1 MKTLFVLTSA
11 IALVALVATPAFAKK
26 PAKKLGGVWSGAYCA
41 QGADNVFIPKA
52 SFPAKYRNAL
62 RKGQKA
68 KINISGYGPVWCV
81 AY

>member
-1 MKTLFVLTSA
+1 MKNRLMVS
-11 IALVALVATPAFAKK
+11 ALVVAAVVLATPALAKK
-26 PAKKLGGVWSGAYCA
+26 PAKKLGGIWSGLYCA

-52 SFPAKYRNAL
+52 TLPAKYKNSV

-68 KINISGYGPVWCV
+68 KINIAGYGPVWCV